1 MSFPAVPQYFNPVSV
16 GPLLNQLDFPDFA
29 WRTKNSFWYGL
40 NVLKKEVVCQEKQPM
55 ITDRNQV
62 PFAKMSGCGLQE
74 VLYCIAK
81 RESEGRTRGES
92 MIGSKEFKKCK
103 GR

>member
-1 MSFPAVPQYFNPVSV
+1 
-16 GPLLNQLDFPDFA
+16 
-29 WRTKNSFWYGL
+29 
-40 NVLKKEVVCQEKQPM
+40 M